1 MSNGA
6 SDSTGADEGSTSTVF
21 EGGSDRGS
29 DTDGDCDVASD
40 GDSVRRSVGATD
52 DGDDKGAK
60 DSDDDGDSD
69 SVEVGADVDVDV
81 DVDIDGAGDGCD
93 VIILY
98 TPVDG

>member
-1 MSNGA
+1 MTNGA
-6 SDSTGADEGSTSTVF
+6 SDSTGADEGSTSTIF

-52 DGDDKGAK
+52 DGDDKGAE
-60 DSDDDGDSD
+60 DSDVDGDSD
-69 SVEVGADVDVDV
+69 SVEVGADVDVD
-81 DVDIDGAGDGCD
+81 IEGAGDGCD
-93 VIILY
+93 VSILY

>member
-1 MSNGA
+1 MTNGA
-6 SDSTGADEGSTSTVF
+6 SDSTGANEGSTSTVF

-60 DSDDDGDSD
+60 DSDDGDSD
-69 SVEVGADVDVDV
+69 SVEVGADVDVD
-81 DVDIDGAGDGCD
+81 IDGVGDGCD